1 MAPAGLVGFLPEP
14 AVMGAPLD
22 RPATRLEVAIGR
34 TLAVCVHPIAAWR
47 TRPVY
52 RPLLLFSGCLTASY
66 ILVFLALQFLS
77 PLSP

>member
-1 MAPAGLVGFLPEP
+1 MAPAGLVGFLPGR
-14 AVMGAPLD
+14 AGMGASLD

-34 TLAVCVHPIAAWR
+34 TLAVCAHPIAAWR

-77 PLSP
+77 SLAP